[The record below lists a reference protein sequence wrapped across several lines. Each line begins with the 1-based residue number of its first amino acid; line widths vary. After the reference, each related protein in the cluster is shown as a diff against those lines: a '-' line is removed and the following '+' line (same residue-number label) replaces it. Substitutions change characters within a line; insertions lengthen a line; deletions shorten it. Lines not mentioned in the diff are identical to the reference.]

1 MISAEDIIETLVS
14 QKNDMQRE
22 VLSRFFKTGKGE
34 YGEGDCFLGLKVP
47 QTRAVVREAKCRVPL
62 EEIEKLLYSQW
73 HEVRLCGFL
82 LIVEEMKA
90 ALPRRREAAVAK
102 AERRQELADFFL
114 RHARQANNWDLVDLS
129 CEYILGWWMLHPLA
143 DGSMPSREV
152 LDRLAES
159 DNLWEQRI
167 AIVTTLEFI
176 RAGRFDD
183 TLRIARKLLS
193 YRHDLIHKAVG
204 WALREVGKR
213 DIDLL
218 RDFLEEH
225 CGSMSRTT
233 LRYAIERMDALERQS
248 WLKR

>member
-1 MISAEDIIETLVS
+1 M
-14 QKNDMQRE
+14 
-22 VLSRFFKTGKGE
+22 
-34 YGEGDCFLGLKVP
+34 
-47 QTRAVVREAKCRVPL
+47 
-62 EEIEKLLYSQW
+62 
-73 HEVRLCGFL
+73 GFG
-82 LIVEEMKA
+82 
-90 ALPRRREAAVAK
+90 R
-102 AERRQELADFFL
+102 
-114 RHARQANNWDLVDLS
+114 LS
-129 CEYILGWWMLHPLA
+129 CEYILGWWIVASSCRRVRL
-143 DGSMPSREV
+143 PSREV

-159 DNLWEQRI
+159 DNLWEQRL

-176 RAGRFDD
+176 RAGQFDD
-183 TLRIARKLLS
+183 TLRLARKLLPH
-193 YRHDLIHKAVG
+193 RHDLIHKAVG